1 VVHVEKHLPTL
12 ARKKGTW
19 CSALNTLTSGTCP
32 DTNVPHA
39 VMFARPL
46 REPRR
51 ARKSRSRQFW
61 HAHVER
67 TSPASVSHGLDRA
80 KPSNA
85 NKDLQQRN
93 ESRFDFLLSDE
104 SLRA

>member
-1 VVHVEKHLPTL
+1 M
-12 ARKKGTW
+12 
-19 CSALNTLTSGTCP
+19 S
-32 DTNVPHA
+32 HA
-39 VMFARPL
+39 VMFAGPLRGPLREPL

-93 ESRFDFLLSDE
+93 ESCFNFLLSDE
-104 SLRA
+104 SLMA

>member
-1 VVHVEKHLPTL
+1 VF
-12 ARKKGTW
+12 
-19 CSALNTLTSGTCP
+19 
-32 DTNVPHA
+32 HA

-46 REPRR
+46 RGPLRETRR

-93 ESRFDFLLSDE
+93 ESCFDFLLSDE
-104 SLRA
+104 FLMA

>member
-1 VVHVEKHLPTL
+1 
-12 ARKKGTW
+12 
-19 CSALNTLTSGTCP
+19 
-32 DTNVPHA
+32 VPHA

-46 REPRR
+46 RELRR
-51 ARKSRSRQFW
+51 ARESRSRQFW

-93 ESRFDFLLSDE
+93 ESCFDFLLSDE
-104 SLRA
+104 SLTACLFLRAVSRLCIIRQPMIGMVGKQVDLSASLEAL